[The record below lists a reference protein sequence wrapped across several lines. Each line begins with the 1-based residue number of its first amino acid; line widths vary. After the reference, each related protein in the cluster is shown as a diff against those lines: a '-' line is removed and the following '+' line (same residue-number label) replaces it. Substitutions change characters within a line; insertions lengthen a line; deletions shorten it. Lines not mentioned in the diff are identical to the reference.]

1 MTAAV
6 QFPCSCSTCS
16 VPDDASVRRAGTSE
30 PLATVTIL
38 APPRD
43 LTAAPALRLT
53 RRGVAAVAVVVGV
66 LGAALVSVALRSA
79 PAAGAR
85 AVPPPAVTVRSG
97 DTLWAIAAR
106 VAPAADPR
114 LEVAALM
121 RRNALATPDLLPG
134 QVLRVS

>member
-1 MTAAV
+1 M
-6 QFPCSCSTCS
+6 
-16 VPDDASVRRAGTSE
+16 PDDAPVRRTGMSA
-30 PLATVTIL
+30 PLATVTTL

-43 LTAAPALRLT
+43 LTAAAALRLT

-66 LGAALVSVALRSA
+66 LGAALVSIALRSA

-85 AVPPPAVTVRSG
+85 AVPPTAVAVRPG

-106 VAPAADPR
+106 VAPTADPR
-114 LEVAALM
+114 VEVAALI

-134 QVLRVS
+134 QVLRVP